1 MTNRDYLMKLDNEKL
16 AELIWSKKEGINKKK
31 GGFC

>member
-16 AELIWSKKEGINKKK
+16 AEIIWSKVERMLEND
-31 GGFC
+31 

>member
-16 AELIWSKKEGINKKK
+16 AEIIWSKLERMLEND
-31 GGFC
+31 